1 MRTVYQICKV
11 NNMLENYVI
20 HWLDVLPKDVKKQIL
35 KLDSYA
41 GYQHKLLQKQRT
53 KQQEILLENQQL
65 KEQFESLQKQR
76 DYYKNLANTLSQ
88 RVTNVTLSSNELWQA
103 WHEHVDS
110 ILPDYVAPTKSGNVE
125 ITYIAYLSHLK
136 EIQSFQKELLNKLMI
151 DKKDDQRIHDLNQL
165 EDLLRQ
171 ISCTKM

>member
-1 MRTVYQICKV
+1 
-11 NNMLENYVI
+11 MLENYVI

-41 GYQHKLLQKQRT
+41 EYQHELLQKQRT
-53 KQQEILLENQQL
+53 EQNEIILENQQL
-65 KEQFESLQKQR
+65 KQKLESLQKQNN
-76 DYYKNLANTLSQ
+76 YHKNLANILSQ
-88 RVTNVTLSSNELWQA
+88 HVTNATLSSNELWQA
-103 WHEHVDS
+103 WHKHVDS
-110 ILPDYVAPTKSGNVE
+110 ILPDYVAPTKNGNAE
-125 ITYIAYLSHLK
+125 TIYIAYVSHLK

-165 EDLLRQ
+165 EDLLKQ

>member
-1 MRTVYQICKV
+1 
-11 NNMLENYVI
+11 MLENYVI
-20 HWLDVLPKDVKKQIL
+20 HWLDVLPKDVKRQIL

-41 GYQHKLLQKQRT
+41 EYQHKLLQKQRT
-53 KQQEILLENQQL
+53 EQNEILLENQQL
-65 KEQFESLQKQR
+65 KDQLKALQRQS

-88 RVTNVTLSSNELWQA
+88 HVTNVTLSSNELWQA

-125 ITYIAYLSHLK
+125 TIYIAYISHLK
-136 EIQSFQKELLNKLMI
+136 EIQSFQKKLLNKLMI
-151 DKKDDQRIHDLNQL
+151 DKKDDQRIHDLDQL
-165 EDLLRQ
+165 EDLLKQ